1 MQRPPTATTYAE
13 ELQTHAVNI
22 TTVMRGTFSTE
33 AELRGW
39 MEANGIDT
47 SGYGKG
53 KAKHLVD
60 LFKEID
66 RKESTLQ
73 LLGGKVYRCLA
84 VMKLVVRQKGKM
96 QRHLACYAQTM
107 TDGRKRERDILPSEK
122 MFDGEVPHIAAVRGL
137 IEEFSSVGADETNS
151 DLDPNSLLTW
161 DEVIESPSFPNL
173 TTQYHMHQMTATVSN
188 ALPSVN
194 FITHEDDGQGRKE
207 HFWEWRLDSPDDK
220 RRKREEERPAGQ
232 EIEGDSEEELWSDD
246 DCADTDS
253 EEYISSLAML

>member
-1 MQRPPTATTYAE
+1 
-13 ELQTHAVNI
+13 
-22 TTVMRGTFSTE
+22 
-33 AELRGW
+33 
-39 MEANGIDT
+39 
-47 SGYGKG
+47 
-53 KAKHLVD
+53 
-60 LFKEID
+60 
-66 RKESTLQ
+66 
-73 LLGGKVYRCLA
+73 
-84 VMKLVVRQKGKM
+84 
-96 QRHLACYAQTM
+96 
-107 TDGRKRERDILPSEK
+107 
-122 MFDGEVPHIAAVRGL
+122 VPHIAAVRGL

-232 EIEGDSEEELWSDD
+232 EIALTRTAKS
-246 DCADTDS
+246 T
-253 EEYISSLAML
+253 LAASPCSRPTCLRKMTRRKPGNP